1 MKNKQKQPWS
11 SFQKTLVAII
21 VVEIVMLA
29 YVLLSK
35 LGVF

>member
-1 MKNKQKQPWS
+1 MKNKQKQPWT

-21 VVEIVMLA
+21 IVETLILL